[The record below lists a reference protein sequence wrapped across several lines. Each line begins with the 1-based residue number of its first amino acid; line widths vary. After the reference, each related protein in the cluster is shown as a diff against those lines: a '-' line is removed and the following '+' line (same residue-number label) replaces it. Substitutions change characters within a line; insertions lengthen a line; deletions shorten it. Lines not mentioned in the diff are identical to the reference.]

1 MGVPLADSPFRCP
14 VKSSSKRLPPD
25 ARAQQILEGAI
36 AYFAEFGF
44 HGGTR
49 ALATHLG
56 ISQALLFRYF
66 PNKAALI
73 DRVYEVV
80 FLNRWNPNWQT
91 LLTQRKRPLAQRLTD
106 FYRDYGRSIDRYEVI
121 RISLFSALR
130 HESISQR
137 YFARLRE
144 HLIRPIVAEFRAH
157 LALPALDTLPMH
169 ALEEQLVFSL
179 HATVIYGI
187 IRKHVFLAAAPADTD
202 FLIEL
207 YVDGFVQTAP
217 SAFRRVLD
225 RVQELS
231 ASNARGLRRADHA
244 HTDPAGR
251 DS

>member
-1 MGVPLADSPFRCP
+1 MADATVRAVAKTSQ
-14 VKSSSKRLPPD
+14 KRLSPD

-44 HGGTR
+44 DGGTR
-49 ALATHLG
+49 ALATYLG

-80 FLNRWNPNWQT
+80 FLNRWNPDWKP
-91 LLTQRKRPLAQRLTD
+91 LLTRRELPLAERLTA
-106 FYRDYGRSIDRYEVI
+106 FYRDYNRSIDRYEVI

-137 YFARLRE
+137 YFARLRD
-144 HLIRPIVAEFRAH
+144 HLIAPIVTECRAH
-157 LALPALDTLPMH
+157 LGLPSFETLPMSP
-169 ALEEQLVFSL
+169 LEEQLVFSL

-187 IRKHVFLAAAPADTD
+187 IRKHVFHAAAPTDTD

-207 YVDGFVQTAP
+207 YVDGFVRHAP
-217 SAFRRVLD
+217 DAFRRVL
-225 RVQELS
+225 E
-231 ASNARGLRRADHA
+231 RA
-244 HTDPAGR
+244 PSLPVSPG
-251 DS
+251 

>member
-1 MGVPLADSPFRCP
+1 MADAPARTGA
-14 VKSSSKRLPPD
+14 KTAQKRLAPD

-44 HGGTR
+44 DGGTR
-49 ALATHLG
+49 ALATYLG

-80 FLNRWNPNWQT
+80 FLNRWNPDWKP
-91 LLTQRKRPLAQRLTD
+91 LLTRRELPLNERLTA
-106 FYRDYGRSIDRYEVI
+106 FYRDYNRSIDRYEVI

-137 YFARLRE
+137 YVARLRE
-144 HLIRPIVAEFRAH
+144 HLIAPIVAECRAH
-157 LALPALDTLPMH
+157 LGLPAPEVLPMSP
-169 ALEEQLVFSL
+169 LEEQLVFSL

-187 IRKHVFLAAAPADTD
+187 IRKHVFHAAAPTDTD

-207 YVDGFVQTAP
+207 YVDGFVRHAP
-217 SAFRRVLD
+217 DAFRRVLE
-225 RVQELS
+225 RVP
-231 ASNARGLRRADHA
+231 ASPQS
-244 HTDPAGR
+244 TV
-251 DS
+251 

>member
-1 MGVPLADSPFRCP
+1 MADTPRHP
-14 VKSSSKRLPPD
+14 GPTAARKRLAPD

-44 HGGTR
+44 DGGTR
-49 ALATHLG
+49 ALATYLG

-66 PNKAALI
+66 PNKAALV

-80 FLNRWNPNWQT
+80 FLNRWNPDWKP
-91 LLTQRKRPLAQRLTD
+91 LLTRRELPLAERLTA
-106 FYRDYGRSIDRYEVI
+106 FYRDYNRSIDRYEVI

-144 HLIRPIVAEFRAH
+144 QLIAPIVAECRAH
-157 LALPALDTLPMH
+157 LGLPPPESLALTAT
-169 ALEEQLVFSL
+169 EEQLVFSL

-187 IRKHVFLAAAPADTD
+187 MRKHVFHAAAPADPD

-207 YVDGFVQTAP
+207 FVDGFVRHAP
-217 SAFRRVLD
+217 EAFRRAL
-225 RVQELS
+225 E
-231 ASNARGLRRADHA
+231 RAPS
-244 HTDPAGR
+244 PAA
-251 DS
+251 